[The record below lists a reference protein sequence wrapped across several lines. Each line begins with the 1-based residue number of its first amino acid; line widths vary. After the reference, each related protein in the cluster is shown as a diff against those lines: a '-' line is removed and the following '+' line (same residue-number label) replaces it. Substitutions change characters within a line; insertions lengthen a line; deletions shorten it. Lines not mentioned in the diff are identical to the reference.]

1 MPPRIRIP
9 SRRTLSK
16 PTSPGQPFVCAQC
29 QYASLARATTPA
41 PPIDQN
47 ITTAAPIQ
55 RHPPSQPPS
64 YKPPEFRKSQLH
76 RQYQSLLRSA
86 PLTVIFQHNNLKAT
100 EWMSIRRELN
110 KALQKVDDE
119 LAKNGNNSYISG
131 GIKMQ
136 IVQTGIFASAVKV
149 VEFWDPDF
157 SSSSPTST
165 IEATDPQTPTSEP
178 IANTTGSKHDPT
190 LTHGLSAQAYFSART
205 ASRKRKHGLEPL
217 LSGPLAILSFPTVS
231 PQHLKAAL
239 SILSPSQ
246 PNFPAPRRR
255 INPAYHEPAVQNGLQ
270 KLLLLAAR
278 VEGKVFDTEG
288 TKWVGGIEGGL
299 DGLRGQLVAML
310 SGVGAQVTGTLEAA
324 SRSLYVTVE
333 GRRGILE
340 EEEEKGQS
348 GGDGA
353 E

>member
-9 SRRTLSK
+9 SKRALTK
-16 PTSPGQPFVCAQC
+16 PTSQRQPFVCPQC

-41 PPIDQN
+41 PPLDQTN
-47 ITTAAPIQ
+47 AAAAPIQ

-100 EWMSIRRELN
+100 EWMGIRRELN

-119 LAKNGNNSYISG
+119 LAKNGDNSYISD

-157 SSSSPTST
+157 SSSSSAPA

-178 IANTTGSKHDPT
+178 IPKITGNKHDPA
-190 LTHGLSAQAYFSART
+190 LTHGLSAQAHSFAM
-205 ASRKRKHGLEPL
+205 AESRKRKHGLEPL
-217 LSGPLAILSFPTVS
+217 LSGPLAVLSFPTVS

-239 SILSPSQ
+239 SILSPSK
-246 PNFPAPRRR
+246 PNFPAPRRK

-310 SGVGAQVTGTLEAA
+310 SSVGAQVTGTLEAA
-324 SRSLYVTVE
+324 SRSLYMTVE
-333 GRRGILE
+333 GRRVMLD
-340 EEEEKGQS
+340 EEEKS
-348 GGDGA
+348 KSEGGAA